1 LKLSKKHYFFIYF
14 LYFSLTLNSFFLK
27 SENINKETIQY
38 SHQKN
43 EDFSGERYIL
53 GPGDIL
59 NINFLEVEDFS
70 GNYPIMSDGAL
81 SLPIIG
87 LVDANYLTIEKLTKK
102 LKILYSKELIR
113 PELFISL
120 KKGRPINISLIGEI
134 NRPGLY
140 KLSVNTNPSKDTSSE
155 FVNLPTIVDA
165 ISKAGGITPKSNIK
179 SVSVK
184 RRLSDEKTKYKKI
197 DINLVNLLMKG
208 DQSQNLI
215 LFDGDII
222 TIKEVSKS
230 ENLSKETLKIA
241 KGNLSPRMINI
252 NVIGAVEKPGEYNV
266 KSNTTLNKA
275 ILLANGFTPW
285 KANRTNIQLYRI
297 KNNGS
302 ISTKKY
308 KFNINEEVSESKN
321 PPLKDGDIVKVNTT
335 SASKISGGIKE
346 ITSPFTD
353 ILSPYYLFKLISD

>member
-1 LKLSKKHYFFIYF
+1 MN
-14 LYFSLTLNSFFLK
+14 SLLLK
-27 SENINKETIQY
+27 SENINEGSIKY
-38 SHQKN
+38 SLQKN

-53 GPGDIL
+53 GPGDIV
-59 NINFLEVEDFS
+59 NINFLEVKEFS
-70 GNYPIMSDGAL
+70 GDYPIMSDGTL

-87 LVDANYLTIEKLTKK
+87 LVNSSNLTIEKLTNK

-113 PELFISL
+113 PELFITI
-120 KKGRPINISLIGEI
+120 KKARPINVSLIGEI

-140 KLSVNTNPSKDTSSE
+140 KLDTYPNLSQNSSDLI
-155 FVNLPTIVDA
+155 NLPTIVDA

-184 RRLSDEKTKYKKI
+184 RRLSNDITKYKKI
-197 DINLVNLLMKG
+197 DINLINLLMKG

-222 TIKEVSKS
+222 TINKIAES

-241 KGNLSPRMINI
+241 KGNLSPKMINI

-275 ILLANGFTPW
+275 ILLANGFIPW
-285 KANRTNIQLYRI
+285 KANKTNIQLYRI
-297 KNNGS
+297 NNNGS

-308 KFNINEEVSESKN
+308 KFNINEEVSEDKN
-321 PPLKDGDIVKVNTT
+321 PPLKDGDIVKVNLT
-335 SASKISGGIKE
+335 STSKIAGGIKE
-346 ITSPFTD
+346 ITTPFTE
-353 ILSPYYLFKLISD
+353 ILSPFYLLKIISD

>member
-1 LKLSKKHYFFIYF
+1 MN
-14 LYFSLTLNSFFLK
+14 SLLLK
-27 SENINKETIQY
+27 SENINEGSIKY
-38 SHQKN
+38 SLQKN

-53 GPGDIL
+53 GPGDIV
-59 NINFLEVEDFS
+59 NINFLEVKEFS
-70 GNYPIMSDGAL
+70 GDYPIMSDGTL

-87 LVDANYLTIEKLTKK
+87 LVNSSNLTIEKLTNK

-113 PELFISL
+113 PELFITI
-120 KKGRPINISLIGEI
+120 KKARPINVSLIGEI

-140 KLSVNTNPSKDTSSE
+140 KLDTYPNLSQNSSDLI
-155 FVNLPTIVDA
+155 NLPTIVDA

-184 RRLSDEKTKYKKI
+184 RRLSNDITKYKKI

-222 TIKEVSKS
+222 TINKVAES

-241 KGNLSPRMINI
+241 KGNLSPKMINI

-275 ILLANGFTPW
+275 ILLANGFIPW
-285 KANRTNIQLYRI
+285 KANKTNIQLYRI
-297 KNNGS
+297 NNNGS

-308 KFNINEEVSESKN
+308 KFNINEEVSEDKN
-321 PPLKDGDIVKVNTT
+321 PPLKDGDIVKVNLT
-335 SASKISGGIKE
+335 STSKIAGGIKE
-346 ITSPFTD
+346 ITTPFTE
-353 ILSPYYLFKLISD
+353 ILSPFYLLKIISD

>member
-1 LKLSKKHYFFIYF
+1 MN
-14 LYFSLTLNSFFLK
+14 SLLLK
-27 SENINKETIQY
+27 SENINEGSIKY
-38 SHQKN
+38 SLQNN

-53 GPGDIL
+53 GPGDII
-59 NINFLEVEDFS
+59 NINFLEVKEFS
-70 GNYPIMSDGAL
+70 SDYPIMSDGTL

-87 LVDANYLTIEKLTKK
+87 LVNSSNLTIEKLTNK

-113 PELFISL
+113 PELFITI
-120 KKGRPINISLIGEI
+120 KKARPINVSLIGEI

-140 KLSVNTNPSKDTSSE
+140 KLDTYPNLSQNSSDLI
-155 FVNLPTIVDA
+155 NLPTIVDA

-184 RRLSDEKTKYKKI
+184 RRLSNDITKYKKI

-222 TIKEVSKS
+222 TINKVAES

-241 KGNLSPRMINI
+241 KGNLSPKMINI

-275 ILLANGFTPW
+275 ILLANGFIPW
-285 KANRTNIQLYRI
+285 KANKTNIQLYRI
-297 KNNGS
+297 NNNGS

-308 KFNINEEVSESKN
+308 KFNINEEVSEDKN
-321 PPLKDGDIVKVNTT
+321 PPLKDGDIVKVNLT
-335 SASKISGGIKE
+335 STSKIAGGIKE
-346 ITSPFTD
+346 ITTPFTE
-353 ILSPYYLFKLISD
+353 ILSPFYLLKIISD

>member
-1 LKLSKKHYFFIYF
+1 MN
-14 LYFSLTLNSFFLK
+14 SLLLK
-27 SENINKETIQY
+27 SENINEGSIKY
-38 SHQKN
+38 SLQKN

-53 GPGDIL
+53 GPGDIV
-59 NINFLEVEDFS
+59 NINFLEVKEFS
-70 GNYPIMSDGAL
+70 SDYPIMSDGTL

-87 LVDANYLTIEKLTKK
+87 LVNSSNLTIEKLTNK

-113 PELFISL
+113 PELFITI
-120 KKGRPINISLIGEI
+120 KKARPINVSLIGEI

-140 KLSVNTNPSKDTSSE
+140 KLDTYPNLSQNSSDLI
-155 FVNLPTIVDA
+155 NLPTIVDA

-184 RRLSDEKTKYKKI
+184 RRLSNDITKYKKI

-222 TIKEVSKS
+222 TINKVAES

-241 KGNLSPRMINI
+241 KGNLSPKMINI

-275 ILLANGFTPW
+275 ILLANGFIPW
-285 KANRTNIQLYRI
+285 KANKTNIQLYRI
-297 KNNGS
+297 NNNGS

-308 KFNINEEVSESKN
+308 KFNINEEVSEDKN
-321 PPLKDGDIVKVNTT
+321 PPLKDGDIVKVNLT
-335 SASKISGGIKE
+335 STSKIAGGIKE
-346 ITSPFTD
+346 ITTPFTE
-353 ILSPYYLFKLISD
+353 ILSPFYLLKIISD

>member
-1 LKLSKKHYFFIYF
+1 MN
-14 LYFSLTLNSFFLK
+14 SLLLK
-27 SENINKETIQY
+27 SENINEGSIKY
-38 SHQKN
+38 SLQKN

-53 GPGDIL
+53 GPGDIV
-59 NINFLEVEDFS
+59 NINFLEVKEFS
-70 GNYPIMSDGAL
+70 SDYPIMSDGTL

-87 LVDANYLTIEKLTKK
+87 LVNSSNLTIEKLTNK

-113 PELFISL
+113 PELFITI
-120 KKGRPINISLIGEI
+120 KKARPINVSLIGEI

-140 KLSVNTNPSKDTSSE
+140 KLDTYPNLSQNSSD
-155 FVNLPTIVDA
+155 FTNLPTIVDA

-184 RRLSDEKTKYKKI
+184 RRLSNDITKYKKI

-222 TIKEVSKS
+222 TINKVAES

-241 KGNLSPRMINI
+241 KGNLSPKMINI

-275 ILLANGFTPW
+275 ILLANGFIPW
-285 KANRTNIQLYRI
+285 KANKTNIQLYRI
-297 KNNGS
+297 NNNGS

-308 KFNINEEVSESKN
+308 KFNINEEVSEDKN
-321 PPLKDGDIVKVNTT
+321 PPLKDGDIVKVNLT
-335 SASKISGGIKE
+335 STSKIAGGIKE
-346 ITSPFTD
+346 ITTPFTE
-353 ILSPYYLFKLISD
+353 ILSPFYLLKIISD

>member
-1 LKLSKKHYFFIYF
+1 MN
-14 LYFSLTLNSFFLK
+14 SLLLK
-27 SENINKETIQY
+27 SENIKEGSIKY
-38 SHQKN
+38 SLQKN

-53 GPGDIL
+53 GPGDIV
-59 NINFLEVEDFS
+59 NINFLEVKEFS
-70 GNYPIMSDGAL
+70 GDYPIMSDGTL

-87 LVDANYLTIEKLTKK
+87 LVNSSNLTIEKLTNK

-113 PELFISL
+113 PELFITI
-120 KKGRPINISLIGEI
+120 KKARPINVSLIGEI

-140 KLSVNTNPSKDTSSE
+140 KLDTYPNLSQNSSDLI
-155 FVNLPTIVDA
+155 NLPTIVDA

-184 RRLSDEKTKYKKI
+184 RRLSNDITKYKKI

-222 TIKEVSKS
+222 TINKIAES

-241 KGNLSPRMINI
+241 KGNLSPKMINI

-275 ILLANGFTPW
+275 ILLANGFIPW
-285 KANRTNIQLYRI
+285 KANKTNIQLYRI
-297 KNNGS
+297 NNNGS

-308 KFNINEEVSESKN
+308 KFNINEEVSEDKN
-321 PPLKDGDIVKVNTT
+321 PPLKDGDIVKVNLT
-335 SASKISGGIKE
+335 SISKIAGGIKE

-353 ILSPYYLFKLISD
+353 ILSPYYLLKIISD

>member
-1 LKLSKKHYFFIYF
+1 MN
-14 LYFSLTLNSFFLK
+14 SLLLK
-27 SENINKETIQY
+27 SENINEGSIKY
-38 SHQKN
+38 SLQKN

-53 GPGDIL
+53 GPGDII
-59 NINFLEVEDFS
+59 NINFLEVEEFS
-70 GNYPIMSDGAL
+70 GEYTILSDGTL

-87 LVDANYLTIEKLTKK
+87 LVDSSDLTIEKLTNK

-113 PELFISL
+113 PELFITI
-120 KKGRPINISLIGEI
+120 KKARPINVSLIGEI

-140 KLSVNTNPSKDTSSE
+140 KLDTYPNLSQNSSDLI
-155 FVNLPTIVDA
+155 NLPTIVDA

-184 RRLSDEKTKYKKI
+184 RRLSNDITKYKKI

-222 TIKEVSKS
+222 TINRVAES

-241 KGNLSPRMINI
+241 KGNLSPKMINI

-275 ILLANGFTPW
+275 ILLANGFIPW
-285 KANRTNIQLYRI
+285 KANKTNIQLYRI
-297 KNNGS
+297 NNNGS

-308 KFNINEEVSESKN
+308 KFNINEEVSEDKN
-321 PPLKDGDIVKVNTT
+321 PPLKDGDIVKVNLT
-335 SASKISGGIKE
+335 STSKIAGGIKE
-346 ITSPFTD
+346 ITTPFTE
-353 ILSPYYLFKLISD
+353 ILSPFYLLKIISD

>member
-1 LKLSKKHYFFIYF
+1 MN
-14 LYFSLTLNSFFLK
+14 SLLLK
-27 SENINKETIQY
+27 SENINEGSIKY
-38 SHQKN
+38 SLQKN

-53 GPGDIL
+53 GPGDII
-59 NINFLEVEDFS
+59 NVNFLEVEEFS
-70 GNYPIMSDGAL
+70 GEYTILSDGTL

-87 LVDANYLTIEKLTKK
+87 LVDSSDLTIEKLTNK

-113 PELFISL
+113 PELFITI
-120 KKGRPINISLIGEI
+120 KKARPINVSLIGEI

-140 KLSVNTNPSKDTSSE
+140 KLDMNTNFSQNSSSD
-155 FVNLPTIVDA
+155 FINFPTIVDA

-184 RRLSDEKTKYKKI
+184 RKLSNEITKYKKI
-197 DINLVNLLMKG
+197 DINLVDLLMKG

-222 TIKEVSKS
+222 TINEVAES
-230 ENLSKETLKIA
+230 ENLSNETLKIA
-241 KGNLSPRMINI
+241 KGNLSPKMINI

-275 ILLANGFTPW
+275 ILLANGFIPW

-308 KFNINEEVSESKN
+308 KFNINEEVSEDKN
-321 PPLKDGDIVKVNTT
+321 PPLKDGDIVKVNLT
-335 SASKISGGIKE
+335 STSKIAGGIKE

-353 ILSPYYLFKLISD
+353 ILSPYYLLKIISD